1 MLDVLFLEL
10 EGVLADTRELRA
22 AALVEALAAEGVSL
36 LAEVAAEHAP
46 GRTPRHAV
54 EQALRAAGREL
65 DAVGMD
71 LAVLRAE
78 KAFESRI
85 GRGVTLLPGA
95 LPFLNRAHA
104 AAGGRA
110 RLALV
115 TRVPRNVAGL
125 VLGLAGV
132 EFLFDAIVAGS
143 DVRHDAD
150 PGEAHRLAL
159 GRLAARR
166 PLGPGRRVA
175 LVDGAEGAAEARA
188 AGVLSVVTGAVPP
201 HEALEADAMVPGL
214 DGLTLDM
221 LDALLARADQ
231 GTP

>member
-10 EGVLADTRELRA
+10 EGVIADTRAQRA
-22 AALVEALAAEGVSL
+22 AALVEALAAEGVSV
-36 LAEVAAEHAP
+36 LAEVAAEHAS
-46 GRTPRHAV
+46 GRTTRHAV
-54 EQALRAAGREL
+54 EQALRAASREL
-65 DAVGMD
+65 DEVGVD
-71 LAVLRAE
+71 LAVLRAGR
-78 KAFESRI
+78 AFEARVA
-85 GRGVTLLPGA
+85 RGVTLLPGA

-104 AAGGRA
+104 SAGGRT

-115 TRVPRNVAGL
+115 TRVPRAAACL
-125 VLGLAGV
+125 VLGLAGIA
-132 EFLFDAIVAGS
+132 FLFDAIVAGD
-143 DVRHDAD
+143 DVRDDAD
-150 PGEAHRLAL
+150 PGERYRLAM

-175 LVDGAEGAAEARA
+175 LVDGAEGALDARA
-188 AGVLSVVTGAVPP
+188 AGVASVVTSTVPP

-214 DGLTLDM
+214 DGLALDM